1 MAIRTA
7 EAALVI
13 VAIAWVIGCGDDTP
27 VSGGT
32 PTGETRAEGTW
43 AGGFSTSSTTLGPLQ
58 VTIDNAG
65 KIVAGVGGPI
75 YIGTSEV
82 KSGVLRADGL
92 LEVYFR
98 NGSSYK
104 AANAVL
110 SQDGSTITGSGTF
123 RAPDGSSETVF
134 ITLYRQIQQ

>member
-1 MAIRTA
+1 MKLMGVVLVV
-7 EAALVI
+7 ALMVW
-13 VAIAWVIGCGDDTP
+13 VAGCGDDTP
-27 VSGGT
+27 VSGGD

-43 AGGFSTSSTTLGPLQ
+43 AGGFSTSTQTLGPLQ

-65 KIVAGVGGPI
+65 KVVAGMGGPI

-82 KSGVLRADGL
+82 RSGVLRADGR
-92 LEVYFR
+92 LEIDFR

-123 RAPDGSSETVF
+123 RAPDGSSQTVF
-134 ITLYRQIQQ
+134 FTLYRQVQQ